1 MFLKNVNHIP
11 EDSSLPSIITSISKI
26 VTRFTFLLQDADSN
40 SRATN
45 LAKMR
50 AQRLKR
56 EQEERKRTDAL
67 LAKLRGEPDPKTAK
81 SDPVPTLTQRY
92 HSQFNPHLARQNKL

>member
-1 MFLKNVNHIP
+1 MR
-11 EDSSLPSIITSISKI
+11 TSISKI
-26 VTRFTFLLQDADSN
+26 LRHFTFLLQHADSQ
-40 SRATN
+40 SGATN
-45 LAKMR
+45 FDKMR

-67 LAKLRGEPDPKTAK
+67 LARLRGEPDPKTAK
-81 SDPVPTLTQRY
+81 SDPVPALTQHY

>member
-1 MFLKNVNHIP
+1 MR
-11 EDSSLPSIITSISKI
+11 TSISKI
-26 VTRFTFLLQDADSN
+26 VTHFTFLLQPADSK
-40 SRATN
+40 SGATN
-45 LAKMR
+45 LDKLR

-81 SDPVPTLTQRY
+81 SDSVPALTQRY